1 MKQLFTTLNNGII
14 MPLLGLGVYDMYN
27 REAEEA
33 VTHALEMGYR
43 LIDTAAMYK
52 NETEIGNAIRNA
64 IHASNIPRNEIF
76 LTTKVADTDQG
87 YDQTLR
93 AFDASSKKLNCDY
106 IDLYLVH
113 WPIKKTRKD
122 TWRALE
128 KLYADKRVRAIGV
141 ANYLI
146 PFLNELETY
155 NHVTPVVD
163 QVEFSPYLFLE
174 DLLIECKRKKIQ
186 LQAYTPLVRGQRFAD
201 PRLVAVANHY
211 GKTPA
216 QIILRWILQLG
227 VSAIPKSSNLKRLK
241 ENFDVFDFH
250 ISDTDMKKINTFNE
264 NFRVVDDPMRL
275 L

>member
-1 MKQLFTTLNNGII
+1 MKQLFTTLNNGIT

-43 LIDTAAMYK
+43 LIDTASMYK
-52 NETEIGNAIRNA
+52 NETEIGNAIR
-64 IHASNIPRNEIF
+64 ASNIQRNEIF
-76 LTTKVADTDQG
+76 L
-87 YDQTLR
+87 
-93 AFDASSKKLNCDY
+93 
-106 IDLYLVH
+106 DLYLVH

-122 TWRALE
+122 TWLALE

-146 PFLNELETY
+146 PFLDELETY
-155 NHVTPVVD
+155 SNITPVVD

-174 DLLIECKRKKIQ
+174 DLLNECKRKNIQ

-201 PRLVAVANHY
+201 PKLVAVANHY

-250 ISDTDMKKINTFNE
+250 ISDTDMKKISAFNE
-264 NFRVVDDPMRL
+264 NFRVVDDPMGL

>member
-1 MKQLFTTLNNGII
+1 MTQLFTTLNNGIT

-52 NETEIGNAIRNA
+52 NETEIGNAIR
-64 IHASNIPRNEIF
+64 ASNVQRNEIF

-122 TWRALE
+122 TWLALE

-155 NHVTPVVD
+155 SNITPVVD

-174 DLLIECKRKKIQ
+174 DLLNECKRKKVQ

-201 PRLVAVANHY
+201 PKLVALAHQY
-211 GKTPA
+211 EKTPA

-264 NFRVVDDPMRL
+264 NLRVVDDPMGL